1 MRLENNPV
9 GDPVGPCHRRLATP
23 AKSNGR
29 ASFSPLAVAAPK
41 RLGRLLIGLLVA
53 LVLNTAP
60 GGLSAQEPAAIDLIL
75 KVQEMLRSDTNVGV
89 YRIEV
94 IRPDWRRKMRMKS
107 WDDRPGKRFFI
118 HVLAPKKEK
127 DTTFLKVRG
136 NLWMYLPKLE
146 RDIKIPPSMML
157 NSWMGSDFTNDDL
170 VKSSS
175 VVEDYSH
182 RLLAREGTGDAEVA
196 VIESL
201 PKPEA
206 PVVWGKL
213 VHRVR
218 LDGTPLEEVF
228 FNERG
233 KEVRRLSFEAVAEMG
248 GRRIPTRWIMTPLG
262 KPGHSTVMEI
272 EEIAFDVPIP
282 EATFGRANLSRRR

>member
-1 MRLENNPV
+1 MTLENNPV
-9 GDPVGPCHRRLATP
+9 GDPVGPRHRRLVTP
-23 AKSNGR
+23 AKRDGR
-29 ASFSPLAVAAPK
+29 VSFSPLVVVAPK
-41 RLGRLLIGLLVA
+41 RLVGLLVVLA
-53 LVLNTAP
+53 LCGAP
-60 GGLSAQEPAAIDLIL
+60 GGLSAQEPAAVDLIR
-75 KVQEMLRSDTNVGV
+75 KVQEMLRSD
-89 YRIEV
+89 RMQV
-94 IRPDWRRKMRMKS
+94 IRPDWRREMRMKS

-118 HVLAPKKEK
+118 HVLAPKKEEN
-127 DTTFLKVRG
+127 TTFLKVRG

-182 RLLAREGTGDAEVA
+182 RLLARDGAGDAEVV

-201 PKPEA
+201 PRPQA

-248 GRRIPTRWIMTPLG
+248 GRHIPTRWIMTSLG
-262 KPGHSTVMEI
+262 KPSHSTVLEI